1 MKTYKLIIELSDS
14 MLEKMASIEE
24 LLKESNSGVTLAQ
37 LITSKALIRKLEE
50 EGSATVNMDAI
61 VDVKELDVMKH
72 AVISVGA
79 VVITQE
85 GRIKRKKRTRIND
98 FGA

>member
-24 LLKESNSGVTLAQ
+24 LLKESDSGVALAQ

-85 GRIKRKKRTRIND
+85 GRIKRKKEQE
-98 FGA
+98 

>member
-85 GRIKRKKRTRIND
+85 GRIKRKKEQE
-98 FGA
+98 

>member
-24 LLKESNSGVTLAQ
+24 LFKESDSGVTLAQ

-61 VDVKELDVMKH
+61 VDVEELDVMKH

-85 GRIKRKKRTRIND
+85 GRIKRKKEQE
-98 FGA
+98 

>member
-24 LLKESNSGVTLAQ
+24 LLKESDSGVALAQ
-37 LITSKALIRKLEE
+37 LITSKALKKKLEE
-50 EGSATVNMDAI
+50 VGSATVNMDAI
-61 VDVKELDVMKH
+61 VDDKELDVIKH

-79 VVITQE
+79 VVTVQDAHNKE
-85 GRIKRKKRTRIND
+85 KKELE
-98 FGA
+98 

>member
-24 LLKESNSGVTLAQ
+24 LLKESDSGVTLAQ

-85 GRIKRKKRTRIND
+85 GRIKRKKEQE
-98 FGA
+98 

>member
-24 LLKESNSGVTLAQ
+24 LLKESDSGVALAQ
-37 LITSKALIRKLEE
+37 LITSKALKKKLEE
-50 EGSATVNMDAI
+50 VGSATVNMDAI
-61 VDVKELDVMKH
+61 VDDKELDVIKH

-79 VVITQE
+79 VVTVQDAHNKEKKEQE
-85 GRIKRKKRTRIND
+85 
-98 FGA
+98 